1 MSTSR
6 EIIFARL
13 RAALKHD
20 KNPAGQAKLAARLA
34 ARTRNTVPA
43 RTRGLDLDGRIALF
57 SQFARAVDATVE
69 QLVSWSQIPQATA
82 NYLAHKNLAAKLVL
96 ADVDSLTGL
105 DWAGRALAVKTG
117 APGID
122 DQVSLTPVFA
132 AIAETGTLMVTSGRQ
147 TPHTLNFT
155 PETQIAAVRADQLV
169 ATMEDGWDRLRD
181 AYGPGVMPR
190 ALCFITGPSRTA
202 DINLTLYLGAHGPRN
217 LHILIIDGE

>member
-82 NYLAHKNLAAKLVL
+82 NYLAHKNLVAKLVL

>member
-13 RAALKHD
+13 RDALKSD
-20 KNPAGQAKLAARLA
+20 RNSLNQADLAARLA
-34 ARTRNTVPA
+34 APARNTVPA
-43 RTRGLDLDGRIALF
+43 RTRGLDIAGRIALF
-57 SQFARAVDATVE
+57 SRFARAVDTTVE
-69 QLVSWSQIPQATA
+69 QLSSWSQIPEATA
-82 NYLAHKNLAAKLVL
+82 NYLAHKNLPAKLVL

-105 DWAGRALAVKTG
+105 DWAGRALGVRTG

-122 DQVSLTPVFA
+122 DQVTVTPVFA
-132 AIAETGTLMVTSGRQ
+132 AIAETGSLMVVSGKE
-147 TPHTLNFT
+147 TPHTLNFI

-169 ATMEDGWDRLRD
+169 ATMEDGWDRLRA

-190 ALCFITGPSRTA
+190 ALGFVTGPSRTA

-217 LHILIIDGE
+217 LHILIIDGD